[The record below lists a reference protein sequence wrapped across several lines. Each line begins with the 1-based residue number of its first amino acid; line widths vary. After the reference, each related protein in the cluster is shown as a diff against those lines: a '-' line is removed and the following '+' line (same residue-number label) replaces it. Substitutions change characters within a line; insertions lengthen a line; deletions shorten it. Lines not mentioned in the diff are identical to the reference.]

1 MKAII
6 RRPYIVNG
14 IKKCN
19 KSKFW
24 EIEFF
29 SFFGSLTQNFVFSV
43 SLTDKLIPK
52 TNRKWGK
59 RKIISKS
66 VLCIIVNYNKFPS
79 WQ

>member
-24 EIEFF
+24 KIEFF
-29 SFFGSLTQNFVFSV
+29 SFSGFLTQNFVFSV
-43 SLTDKLIPK
+43 SLTDKLIQK

-59 RKIISKS
+59 RKISKKCF
-66 VLCIIVNYNKFPS
+66 LYHCKL
-79 WQ
+79 